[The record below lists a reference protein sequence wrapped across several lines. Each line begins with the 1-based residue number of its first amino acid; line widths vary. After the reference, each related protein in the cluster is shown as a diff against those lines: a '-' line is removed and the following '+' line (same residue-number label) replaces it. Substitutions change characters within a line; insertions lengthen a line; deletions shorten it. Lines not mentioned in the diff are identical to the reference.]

1 MARRYRCTQQVLS
14 LPLSGGV
21 KWSRCPEAGSVRFR
35 LTWKDGD
42 VTSPRVCEGHA
53 PLIREDRGRLVKAG
67 MIIKVEEL

>member
-21 KWSRCPEAGSVRFR
+21 KWSRCEESGTVHFK

-42 VTSPRVCEGHA
+42 VTSVRVCEGHA

-67 MIIKVEEL
+67 VIVKSEEV